1 MIVYVTNFF
10 FTKKKKLQKE
20 VTLTAKRLVCE
31 PWQLDCLCRL
41 IPFSEDKFVKTKPRV
56 RAFWRSRHNAEI
68 FPLFLQIYLGQFDLT
83 FCVIGLAHLCAD
95 RTA

>member
-1 MIVYVTNFF
+1 MNVYVTNFF

-20 VTLTAKRLVCE
+20 VGELR
-31 PWQLDCLCRL
+31 QLDCLCRFVA
-41 IPFSEDKFVKTKPRV
+41 FSEDKFVKTKPRV

-83 FCVIGLAHLCAD
+83 FCVNGLAHLCAD